1 MNWVLIIALRGA
13 VAGIGSVNTTAMTE
27 LQCKASLE
35 VLAPLKSSVGAACVG
50 PNGEVVEMG
59 Q

>member
-13 VAGIGSVNTTAMTE
+13 VAGIGSVSTTPMTE
-27 LQCKASLE
+27 LQCKAALE
-35 VLAPLKSSVGAACVG
+35 VLEPLKGSVGAACIG
-50 PNGEVVEMG
+50 PGGEVVEMG